1 MEKLGIFNRIWCDLS
16 FISGNGFGGAL
27 CCFQGRNKSNNEGGA
42 VEERE
47 RERVFAGESD
57 CGGADETSPKVSIS
71 QLACSAS
78 KFYSVKLL

>member
-1 MEKLGIFNRIWCDLS
+1 MGLVV
-16 FISGNGFGGAL
+16 L
-27 CCFQGRNKSNNEGGA
+27 CVVFKEEIRVIMK
-42 VEERE
+42 VEQLRRE

-78 KFYSVKLL
+78 EFYSVKLL